1 MGHPRSVIESEICN
15 RKANLRFQILL
26 KARSSKRRAPRP
38 QLPSRYNIPVPPN
51 PPADDENIDPRTG
64 RVPFTRLQRILLTLI
79 SWGTTIAVR
88 LIGPTMK
95 FAVSCEENSP
105 MSLEQRPFV
114 YSFWHQCTF
123 AATYLW
129 RNLDIRVM
137 SSTSF
142 DGEFTA
148 RMIRRF
154 GFVPVRG
161 SSSRGAVRGLLGMRK
176 EIDAGYTV
184 AFTIDG
190 PRGPR
195 FVTKPGPVLLA
206 RSSGVPMA
214 VFHIAIDR
222 CWTLRTWDRLLV
234 PKPFSRA
241 LMRVGSLIPV
251 PEDMPSEQLDH
262 YNALLQSSLD
272 RVKAYAEAN
281 VDKVGTAEYPFFCRH
296 AKGGKFVADSC
307 GTGTPAGGFS
317 R

>member
-1 MGHPRSVIESEICN
+1 VSAAPSSRPTTVESSS
-15 RKANLRFQILL
+15 
-26 KARSSKRRAPRP
+26 ARP
-38 QLPSRYNIPVPPN
+38 
-51 PPADDENIDPRTG
+51 
-64 RVPFTRLQRILLTLI
+64 PFTRWQDLLLTLI
-79 SWGTTIAVR
+79 SWATTIAVR
-88 LIGPTMK
+88 LIGPTMR

-105 MSLEQRPFV
+105 VSLEQRPFV

-129 RNLDIRVM
+129 RDLDIRVM

-154 GFVPVRG
+154 GFVPIRG
-161 SSSRGAVRGLLGMRK
+161 SSSRGAVRGVLGMRK
-176 EIDAGYTV
+176 QIESGYTV

-195 FVTKPGPVLLA
+195 FISKPGPALLA
-206 RSSGVPMA
+206 RSSKVPMA

-222 CWTLRTWDRLLV
+222 KWTLNTWDRLLV

-251 PEDMPSEQLDH
+251 PADIGSEDLDH

-272 RVKAYAEAN
+272 RAKAFAEAN
-281 VDKVGTAEYPFFCRH
+281 VERVGS
-296 AKGGKFVADSC
+296 ADF
-307 GTGTPAGGFS
+307 PIFS
-317 R
+317 RHESGGSFPTATTM

>member
-1 MGHPRSVIESEICN
+1 VSSAPTSVSNEIDP
-15 RKANLRFQILL
+15 
-26 KARSSKRRAPRP
+26 STRRAP
-38 QLPSRYNIPVPPN
+38 
-51 PPADDENIDPRTG
+51 
-64 RVPFTRLQRILLTLI
+64 FTPWQNLLLTLI

-105 MSLEQRPFV
+105 VSLEQRPFV

-129 RNLDIRVM
+129 RDLDIRVM

-154 GFVPVRG
+154 GFVPIRG

-176 EIDAGYTV
+176 EIEAGYTV

-190 PRGPR
+190 PKGPR
-195 FVTKPGPVLLA
+195 FLTKPGPALLA
-206 RSSGVPMA
+206 RSSRVPMA

-222 CWTLRTWDRLLV
+222 KWTLNTWDRLLV

-251 PEDMPSEQLDH
+251 PADIGSEDLEH

-272 RVKAYAEAN
+272 RVKAFAEAN
-281 VDKVGTAEYPFFCRH
+281 VDRAGSDDLPFFQRHKKGGTFPAARITVTAE
-296 AKGGKFVADSC
+296 D
-307 GTGTPAGGFS
+307 
-317 R
+317 

>member
-1 MGHPRSVIESEICN
+1 VN
-15 RKANLRFQILL
+15 A
-26 KARSSKRRAPRP
+26 A
-38 QLPSRYNIPVPPN
+38 PVPVE
-51 PPADDENIDPRTG
+51 DDAIDPLTG
-64 RVPFTRLQRILLTLI
+64 RVPFTRWQRVLLTLI
-79 SWGTTIAVR
+79 SWATTIAVR

-105 MSLEQRPFV
+105 TSLEQRPFV

-129 RNLDIRVM
+129 RDLDIRVM

-176 EIDAGYTV
+176 EIEAGYTV

-206 RSSGVPMA
+206 RSARVPMA

-222 CWTLRTWDRLLV
+222 AWTLRTWDRLLV

-251 PEDMPSEQLDH
+251 PEDMPSEQLEH
-262 YNALLQSSLD
+262 YNGLLQSSLD
-272 RVKAYAEAN
+272 RVKAFAEAN
-281 VDKVGTAEYPFFCRH
+281 VEHVGSEEFPFFRRH
-296 AKGGKFVADSC
+296 ALGGTFLTSC
-307 GTGTPAGGFS
+307 TCVS
-317 R
+317 HDQ

>member
-1 MGHPRSVIESEICN
+1 VS
-15 RKANLRFQILL
+15 A
-26 KARSSKRRAPRP
+26 AP
-38 QLPSRYNIPVPPN
+38 IPAAEDVN
-51 PPADDENIDPRTG
+51 SATG
-64 RVPFTRLQRILLTLI
+64 RLPFSRWQDLLLTLI

-88 LIGPTMK
+88 LIGPTMS
-95 FAVSCEENSP
+95 FAVSCEESSP
-105 MSLEQRPFV
+105 LSLEQRPFV

-154 GFVPVRG
+154 GFVPIRG

-176 EIDAGYTV
+176 EIEAGYTV

-206 RSSGVPMA
+206 RASKVPMA

-222 CWTLRTWDRLLV
+222 AWVLNTWDRLLV

-241 LMRVGSLIPV
+241 LMRVGSVIPV
-251 PEDMPSEQLDH
+251 PEDIGSEDLER
-262 YNALLQSSLD
+262 YNALLQSCLD
-272 RVKAYAEAN
+272 RVQAFAEAN
-281 VDKVGTAEYPFFCRH
+281 VGRVGSEDFPFFERH
-296 AKGGKFVADSC
+296 KLGGTFPTADS
-307 GTGTPAGGFS
+307 GIRDARTVHENRAPNFPPGK
-317 R
+317 